1 MKLTLNACGHH
12 FRKGTRIRL
21 ALSTAYW
28 PLIWPSPEAATLTIR
43 TGASSLTLPAR
54 PASADDQAVKFD
66 EAVSAPDAPTTLV
79 RAGRAERTIEFDL
92 LNRSSTYR
100 TVGEGGVFGEGVRR
114 FDETGTSLSHDLTRE
129 LTISADEP
137 LCAKYIITQAY
148 EMGRE
153 GWMTRSEARLEMT
166 STLMEFHVKG
176 TLDVFE
182 NGVKAASREWNETI
196 PRQLV

>member
-1 MKLTLNACGHH
+1 L
-12 FRKGTRIRL
+12 
-21 ALSTAYW
+21 
-28 PLIWPSPEAATLTIR
+28 
-43 TGASSLTLPAR
+43 R
-54 PASADDQAVKFD
+54 PAAADDGKITFDDAV
-66 EAVSAPDAPTTLV
+66 AAADAPATLV

-137 LCAKYIITQAY
+137 LCAKYVITQAY

-153 GWMTRSEARLEMT
+153 GWMTRSESRLEMT
-166 STLMEFHVKG
+166 STLADFHVKG

-182 NGVKAASREWNETI
+182 NGVKAASREWSETI
-196 PRQLV
+196 PRNLV